1 MSSDLLA
8 FDHTRHLVPGAR
20 PDAGPTTAVWPGVD
34 DTVEMTRVAVGPACT
49 PTPDSNAAQ
58 HWPAL
63 DGLRGLAVAGVVAY
77 HLGWISGGFLG
88 VDLFFALSGFLIT
101 TLLVREHRATG
112 RIDLLA
118 FWGRR
123 FRRLL
128 PAVMALIAGVL
139 VWVAW
144 FGTPAEQAGAR
155 GDARWAIPYLAN
167 WHLVSA
173 ARDYWASATDA
184 SVFTHLW
191 SLAIEEQFYVVWP
204 LVAWWALRSRNGER
218 RLARVTAVGFVA
230 SALTMVILAG
240 DVAPSRVY
248 LGTDTRAAALFVGAL
263 VALNPVHRRLRAL
276 STFRPQRVE
285 RLIVG
290 IGIALAVSWV
300 IGGDHV
306 DILLRGGLLLH
317 STLAAV
323 AVGLIAV
330 AAPSTRA
337 AGQLSRPWLT
347 WLGRRSYGIYLW
359 HWPVI
364 VLAEPR
370 WTALPSPTRDLAMIA
385 LSLALAE
392 GSYRLLEHPIRRRV
406 DWAAGSRAAWATVA
420 VTVLAVTAAIVAPSG
435 RGHVADFVFVAPVA
449 PAAPAAPAAAVTPVA
464 GSVDAPTPVVP
475 TTELPPARPTPTTVP
490 VASSGSID
498 TPTGPATVGDAVAAG
513 ANSATSV
520 VPTLRQPTAP
530 AHIAAQV
537 LWIGDSVAADLA
549 PALTAAFASA
559 GVTWLDAAGD
569 GLRLTPG
576 GGVDPLDLYPRV
588 LAERTFDTVVVQL
601 SYWDSPADID
611 QLRRSLGWFRDQVF
625 ARGAHLVFVTPPPVR
640 EDLVDPGLARQIEVA
655 AELVAAGEGR
665 VHLVDSMPAWGPTM
679 AFDIDGDG
687 APDRKPDGVHVCP
700 QGAAR
705 FAAWLVGDLGI
716 RFAGIAVAPPETWV
730 AGDWTSSQRYDTPTG
745 ACVALG

>member
-8 FDHTRHLVPGAR
+8 LDRTRHLVPGAR
-20 PDAGPTTAVWPGVD
+20 PDAGPTTGSWPGAD
-34 DTVEMTRVAVGPACT
+34 DTAQMPRVPLATAPSTDPA
-49 PTPDSNAAQ
+49 AAP

-112 RIDLLA
+112 GIDLLA

-204 LVAWWALRSRNGER
+204 VVAWWALRGRGGER
-218 RLARVTAVGFVA
+218 RLARITAVGFVA
-230 SALTMVILAG
+230 SALAMVLLAG
-240 DVAPSRVY
+240 GSSPSRVY

-263 VALNPVHRRLRAL
+263 VALNPIHRRLRAL
-276 STFRPQRVE
+276 SVFRQGRAE
-285 RLIVG
+285 RLVVVICVV
-290 IGIALAVSWV
+290 LAVSWA
-300 IGGDHV
+300 IGGDHL
-306 DILLRGGLLLH
+306 DLLLHGGLLLH
-317 STLAAV
+317 STLAAL

-330 AAPSTRA
+330 AGAGTRSVRPLE
-337 AGQLSRPWLT
+337 QPWLT

-370 WTALPSPTRDLAMIA
+370 WTALPAPARDLAMIA

-392 GSYRLLEHPIRRRV
+392 CSYRWLEHPIRRRV
-406 DWAAGSRAAWATVA
+406 AWAAGTRASWAT
-420 VTVLAVTAAIVAPSG
+420 LAVTALAVAAAVAAPSG
-435 RGHVADFVFVAPVA
+435 KGHVAGFEFVAPAVTVA
-449 PAAPAAPAAAVTPVA
+449 PHASTAEDSAVAASTPAAALGEPAVE
-464 GSVDAPTPVVP
+464 PTPDEVSPV
-475 TTELPPARPTPTTVP
+475 TEPIAPSAADPAA
-490 VASSGSID
+490 VA
-498 TPTGPATVGDAVAAG
+498 PDAVGSAAAVG
-513 ANSATSV
+513 AGTATSV
-520 VPTLRQPTAP
+520 LPTLRQPPAP
-530 AHIAAQV
+530 THTVAQV

-549 PALTAAFASA
+549 PALTAAFATS
-559 GVTWLDAAGD
+559 GVTWIDAAGD

-576 GGVDPLDLYPRV
+576 GGVDPVELYTEV
-588 LAERTFDTVVVQL
+588 LAEHTFDTVVVQL
-601 SYWDSPADID
+601 SYWDSPADLD
-611 QLRRSLGWFRDQVF
+611 QLRSSLGWFRDQVI
-625 ARGAHLVFVTPPPVR
+625 ARGADLVLITPPPVR
-640 EDLVDPGLARQIEVA
+640 ADLVDPGLTRQIEVA
-655 AELVAAGEGR
+655 AELVAAGEGH
-665 VHLVDSMPAWGPTM
+665 VHLVDSTPAWGPTM

-705 FAAWLVGDLGI
+705 FAAWLVGDLGL
-716 RFAGIAVAPPETWV
+716 RFGGVTVAAPETWV
-730 AGDWTSSQRYDTPTG
+730 SGDWTSSDRYDTPAG